1 MSLRDAAISRRAPER
16 RSNVR
21 LARPTVCAALVLVVG
36 VLAFAAAGCGSA
48 ARRTGGQ
55 SGAVSSAPGGGSAAA
70 AGGRGSGAAHGTGA
84 EVRTLLAGIPQRGDA
99 LGDPNAPV
107 TLEYFADLQCP
118 FCRRFTLGKLTAL
131 IERYVRP
138 GELRIEFRSMQSA
151 THDRQIFIAQQVAA
165 LAAGAQ
171 DRLWNYVELFYR
183 EQGEED
189 SGYVTE
195 SYLQGLAQQVGGLN
209 LGAWTAAR
217 GDPRFGE
224 RLARDARTVREAGLT
239 ITPSF
244 LIAHERGAHDVAAI
258 KQLVQS

>member
-1 MSLRDAAISRRAPER
+1 M
-16 RSNVR
+16 
-21 LARPTVCAALVLVVG
+21 G

-48 ARRTGGQ
+48 APSTSGQ
-55 SGAVSSAPGGGSAAA
+55 SGAVSSTTRGGSTAA
-70 AGGRGSGAAHGTGA
+70 AGGGDSGAAHGTGA
-84 EVRTLLAGIPQRGDA
+84 EVRALLAGIPQHGDA
-99 LGDPNAPV
+99 LGDPHAPV

-131 IERYVRP
+131 IGRYVRR
-138 GELRIEFRSMQSA
+138 GELRIEYHSMQSA
-151 THDRQIFIAQQVAA
+151 THDRQIFTAQQVAA

-183 EQGEED
+183 EQREED

-217 GDPRFGE
+217 GDRRFAVQ
-224 RLARDARTVREAGLT
+224 LAHDARTVREAGLT

-244 LIAHERGAHDVAAI
+244 LLAHERGARDVGAI